1 MSPPPKRKHLNPS
14 ARRRPKTALQI
25 RWING
30 THSPELTRL
39 INAATE
45 PSILSLMEAA
55 ESLQIKESPD
65 QIRDFILKDIRFGW
79 KTQTRT
85 TQNHATAHCRRK
97 RVRGGGVDPIFMIR
111 FNPLSLNEWLEN
123 YSPELLELRLIDIIM
138 HEIAHILVHHFSGG
152 WAKGHG
158 QEWKLW
164 ANLAGFVP
172 FSGTSNH
179 KRNIQAVA
187 LHAQHRGGDPSIA
200 IPAKADSGWP
210 QKKQVKRGF
219 NPETGRIEIV
229 EDTPAPAPPQKP
241 FNFVPGAP
249 LSFTWRIGQRVEF
262 DHGRRGV
269 SQGMIIRVNRRS
281 VSVQVDGEEQGK
293 YWRVGP
299 AILRSIDAPEP
310 PKPPKPPLIIRPDPK
325 PPRTRPDIIMDI
337 SGSLTPGWAKGH
349 KRPANLVRAGILA
362 GLENAEIVKVLRET
376 FPDYRAYKIAC
387 SVYRR
392 ELKAKGEIA

>member
-1 MSPPPKRKHLNPS
+1 
-14 ARRRPKTALQI
+14 
-25 RWING
+25 
-30 THSPELTRL
+30 
-39 INAATE
+39 
-45 PSILSLMEAA
+45 MEAA

-111 FNPLSLNEWLEN
+111 FNPLSLNEWMEN
-123 YSPELLELRLIDIIM
+123 YSPELLELRMIDIIM
-138 HEIAHILVHHFSGG
+138 HEIAHVLVHHFSGG

-164 ANLAGFVP
+164 AHLAGFVP

-187 LHAQHRGGDPSIA
+187 LHAQHRGGDPSLS
-200 IPAKADSGWP
+200 IPAPKKKARKPS
-210 QKKQVKRGF
+210 F
-219 NPETGRIEIV
+219 NPAALFDELV
-229 EDTPAPAPPQKP
+229 DPPKQKP

-249 LSFTWRIGQRVEF
+249 LSFTWKIGQRVEF
-262 DHGRRGV
+262 DHGRRGM

-299 AILRSIDAPEP
+299 AILRSIDPTDP
-310 PKPPKPPLIIRPDPK
+310 PKPPKK
-325 PPRTRPDIIMDI
+325 PIRTRPDVIMDI
-337 SGSLTPGWAKGH
+337 SGSLTAGWAKGH
-349 KRPANLVRAGILA
+349 KRPADLVRAGILA
-362 GLENAEIVKVLRET
+362 GLENPEIVKVLRET

-392 ELKAKGEIA
+392 ELKKKGEIA